1 MSEQTTEVIEKAE
14 VNPIT
19 KVPRL
24 KEVSQ
29 PHIVVSGQRILD
41 QRQKDLKHPYRY
53 KTFKLMMEDSY
64 VADPCNS
71 TMGRVATALADGCI
85 TYNKDSDESK
95 EWASFIEYNLH
106 NMRYGTWLQAC
117 THAST
122 DLINGLSLLNIVAK
136 KRNYGSYAGMRCLDK
151 LSPRPVQG
159 IQSWVYNK
167 DRTELVGV
175 LFKPNLLADREP
187 AKKTYQRFITEST
200 RYDDKYVFVPIESL
214 LHFRHIPK
222 DDNPEG
228 DSPFLHF
235 YNTWQEVRIIEN
247 LELQGMQKDLVG
259 TGIIRVAQEVLDAAD
274 DPEDP
279 AHDKAKQFLE
289 EIQTDVNKLLE
300 GIAGGLVMS
309 SETDEKGNLLY
320 DLNIKGIDGGGK
332 QYTTTDV
339 IRDKKTSIYN
349 NFSSGHTIL
358 GQSGDS
364 GSEALSLTKLS
375 DHDIFISQILRWKV
389 DVINNDLIPRLLAVN
404 GIYPSHE
411 DMPKFKPARI
421 NNIDWETISK
431 AAQRFSSVERDT
443 KGLMSRIYEEL
454 DIDDKEGLDDLYDN
468 LVRNNESKSGTGMG
482 TSGQGSGSQ
491 EMDGNLENKSFYID
505 DDDGEFLYI
514 RTESMAK
521 AIKVAKND

>member
-1 MSEQTTEVIEKAE
+1 MSENKNIEKAE
-14 VNPIT
+14 SSPLSKT
-19 KVPRL
+19 PRL

-29 PHIVVSGQRILD
+29 PRIVVNSQRIVD
-41 QRQKDLKHPYRY
+41 QRQKDLQHPTRW
-53 KTFKLMMEDSY
+53 KTFSLMMEDSY

-71 TMGRVATALADGCI
+71 TMGRVAKALADGTV
-85 TYNKDSDESK
+85 TYNKESELSK
-95 EWASFIEYNLH
+95 EVASFIEYNLH
-106 NMRYGTWLQAC
+106 NMRYGTWLEAS
-117 THAST
+117 THAAT
-122 DLINGLSLLNIVAK
+122 DLINGCSLLNIVAK
-136 KRNYGSYAGMRCLDK
+136 ERKYGQYKGMKCLDK
-151 LSPRPVQG
+151 LSPRPVSG

-167 DRTELVGV
+167 KRTELVGV
-175 LFKPNLLADREP
+175 LFKPNLIADREP
-187 AKKTYQRFITEST
+187 NKATYQRYITDT
-200 RYDDKYVFVPIESL
+200 TKYNDKYVFVPIESL
-214 LHFRHIPK
+214 LHFRHSPK

-279 AHDKAKQFLE
+279 AHEKAKQFLE

-375 DHDIFISQILRWKV
+375 DHDIFISQILQWKV
-389 DVINNDLIPRLLAVN
+389 DVINNQLIPRLLEVN
-404 GIYPSHE
+404 GIYLDYK
-411 DMPKFKPARI
+411 DMPRFKPARI

-431 AAQRFSSVERDT
+431 AAQRFASVERDT
-443 KGLMSRIYEEL
+443 KGLMTRIYEEL
-454 DIDDKEGLDDLYDN
+454 DIDDKEGLDELYED
-468 LVRNNESKSGTGMG
+468 LVRNNETKSGTGMG
-482 TSGQGSGSQ
+482 TSGQGTGSQ

-514 RTESMAK
+514 RTDSMAK